1 MINIFKFLKNFSIN
15 LSGFKEIKES
25 TDYSFKQDFSKKG
38 SSIEEFQYRTGFIFY
53 MDILG
58 CRG

>member
-15 LSGFKEIKES
+15 LSGFEEVKES

-38 SSIEEFQYRTGFIFY
+38 CSIEERLC
-53 MDILG
+53 ILYG
-58 CRG
+58 YSWL